1 MKYLLDTHTL
11 LWFLSGDEKLSGRA
25 RLLID
30 DPSNEKFLSIV
41 SLWEIAIKVRLEKLD
56 LDKPFEQVFP
66 ERLDFNRIQRLD
78 ITVDSLIKLTTL
90 PFHHRHRDPFDR
102 LIIAQG
108 LAEGLPIISVDTV
121 FDAYGISREW

>member
-11 LWFLSGDEKLSGRA
+11 LWFLAGDETLSRKA
-25 RLLID
+25 RQLID
-30 DPSNEKFLSIV
+30 DPGNEKFLSIV
-41 SLWEIAIKVRLEKLD
+41 SLWEIAIKTGLGKLN
-56 LDKPFEQVFP
+56 LDKPFDQMFP
-66 ERLDFNRIQRLD
+66 ERLDFNGIQILD

-90 PFHHRHRDPFDR
+90 PFHHRDPFDR

-108 LAEGLPIISVDTV
+108 LVEGFPIISVDTV